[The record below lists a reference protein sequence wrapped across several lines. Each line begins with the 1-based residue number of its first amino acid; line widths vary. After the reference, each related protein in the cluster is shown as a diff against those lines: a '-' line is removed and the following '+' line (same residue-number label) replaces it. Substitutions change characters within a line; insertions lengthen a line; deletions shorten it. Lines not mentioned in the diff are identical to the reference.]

1 MLGYWNCNNI
11 FVWYCSLLQLEN
23 PSIHWWVAIAS
34 SHSMAAVV
42 GNLKCIF
49 FGQSQEFWLSA
60 NQFLQKTIFSFTS
73 SKSENY
79 SMHCRRVKG
88 FVVRGA
94 CSPRETKEIWILT
107 RIMKYRGHHKL
118 AGLIMMLM
126 MIGNWEEEEK
136 HNTKENWS
144 LE

>member
-34 SHSMAAVV
+34 SHPMAAVV

-94 CSPRETKEIWILT
+94 SAR
-107 RIMKYRGHHKL
+107 RGKQRKFESWQEL
-118 AGLIMMLM
+118 WNIAATTSWPASLWCWWWLGIGKRKRNTTQKKTGL
-126 MIGNWEEEEK
+126 
-136 HNTKENWS
+136 
-144 LE
+144 